1 MLCVKC
7 GTQLPDASAFCN
19 KCGASQA
26 VPASPG
32 APPAP
37 PSPPAPS
44 GRDDA
49 PEEIVWSGRYSA
61 KAGGHWWLLWLLWL
75 IGLAY
80 LRLGVVNPSP
90 EKAKYFNYG
99 LLILL
104 AVPALA
110 IVWDTLYRKLT
121 LRYKLSTHRFFKESG
136 FISRHVNELELIR
149 VDDVSVRQNIIQRIF
164 NVGVVTI
171 ISTDATDPRLN
182 VDGIDNPIEIKEKIR
197 GHARDRRKRA
207 IHMESL

>member
-26 VPASPG
+26 APASPG

-37 PSPPAPS
+37 PSPVPA

-61 KAGGHWWLLWLLWL
+61 KAAGHWWLLW
-75 IGLAY
+75 ILAAAVLVY
-80 LRLGVVNPSP
+80 VRFSALPVEWRTRVASYITLG
-90 EKAKYFNYG
+90 
-99 LLILL
+99 LL
-104 AVPALA
+104 AVPALV

-136 FISRHVNELELIR
+136 FISRNVNELELIR